1 MPKFS
6 YICRKSTGEKEVGV
20 IEGPSQDDIVAQL
33 QKKGLFVTSIIPF
46 DIGKKEIVFPKE
58 SKATPRKQF
67 SHGRITSNDLVLFAR
82 QLAMLLSA
90 GVSLLRSLEV
100 ISKQVDS
107 KKLFDVIGQI
117 RQGMEGGHTLR
128 DALAKFPEIFSQLWV
143 NLIET
148 GEASGNLPTVL
159 EKLAYYLDES
169 ASFRRKIISALLYPA
184 ILLFVSIAAVL
195 FFILKIVPTFSRIL
209 SSFGVTL
216 PLATRIVIGL
226 SNFLTKR
233 FFLLVAFIAGLIY
246 GLRKLGKRAPF
257 DRILEE
263 LKFKI
268 PIFGDFFRY
277 ILLERFA
284 TTMSILIESGVPILY
299 ALEISERSTG
309 SLKMSEAIQY
319 IKKSVK
325 EGHSMANPM
334 EKSDFFTP
342 MIVQMVAI
350 GEEIGELSSMLKRI
364 AKYYQEYLETFVT
377 RLATIFEPLMI
388 VFIGIIIG
396 SLVISI
402 FLPIFSLAFMKTAG

>member
-6 YICRKSTGEKEVGV
+6 YICRRSTGEKEVGV
-20 IEGPSQDDIVAQL
+20 LEGPSQDDVVAQL

-46 DIGKKEIVFPKE
+46 DVGKREAVFAKEGKPLV
-58 SKATPRKQF
+58 RKQF

-90 GVSLLRSLEV
+90 GVSLLRSLDV

-107 KKLFDVIGQI
+107 KKLFDVIAQV
-117 RQGMEGGHTLR
+117 RQDMEGGHTLR
-128 DALAKFPEIFSQLWV
+128 DSIAKFPDIFSPLWI

-159 EKLAYYLDES
+159 ERLAYYLDE
-169 ASFRRKIISALLYPA
+169 AAGFRRKIISALMYPA
-184 ILLFVSIAAVL
+184 ILLFISISAVL
-195 FFILKIVPTFSRIL
+195 FFIIKIVPTFAKIL
-209 SSFGVTL
+209 TSFGVTL
-216 PLATRIVIGL
+216 PLATRIVIGM
-226 SNFLTKR
+226 SNFLTRK
-233 FFLLVAFIAGLIY
+233 FYLFVLIIGGLVY
-246 GLRKLGKRAPF
+246 GIRKLSKRPPF

-263 LKFKI
+263 MKFKL
-268 PIFGDFFRY
+268 PVFGDFFRY

-309 SLKMSEAIQY
+309 SMKMAESIEY

-325 EGHSMANPM
+325 EGRSMASPM
-334 EKSDFFTP
+334 EKSAFFTP

-350 GEEIGELSSMLKRI
+350 GEEIGELSNMLKRI
-364 AKYYQEYLETFVT
+364 AKYYQDYLETFVT
-377 RLATIFEPLMI
+377 RLATIFEPIMI
-388 VFIGIIIG
+388 VFIGIVIG

-402 FLPIFSLAFMKTAG
+402 FLPIFSLAFVKTAG